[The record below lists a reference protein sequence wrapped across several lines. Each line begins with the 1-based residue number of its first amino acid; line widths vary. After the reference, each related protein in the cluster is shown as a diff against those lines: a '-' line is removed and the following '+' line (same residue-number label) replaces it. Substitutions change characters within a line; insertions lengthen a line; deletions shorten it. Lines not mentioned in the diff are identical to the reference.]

1 MTGMFAGGRLN
12 GRVLGQVSPR
22 RAAMLA
28 LLTSAALIGTI
39 TDAAAQEAREGA
51 ENTDIIV
58 TATRRETTLQ
68 ETPAAVSVL
77 GSDAIEKRKLVG
89 MEDYLA
95 ALPGVSFADRGA
107 GQNTITIR
115 GIGQGDQL
123 SANTPVGSYFGEV
136 PVTGLGPPL
145 NGNGAGNSDLKM
157 VDISRVEVLRG
168 PQGTLYG
175 SGSMGGTVRVIPN
188 APNLRDVEGSLS
200 AGYSHT
206 GRSGSHNYSVEGVVN
221 APLVEDRL
229 AVRLVAYRMFNDGY
243 INNTAASDPTP
254 EVEDAV
260 AIGAVARDDKHA
272 GSEKITGVRGSILW
286 RPVDDLSITLT
297 HAYQALRQDGFRE
310 VQLDLPGAYQQAR
323 VRVGENGGRNG
334 YVNMDLNV
342 SNLVV
347 EYDAGFGSFLNSTS
361 LIKSHGENDID
372 FSFFGFADP
381 TLLAVSSV
389 TEADKQLFVNEFRF
403 ASKFEG
409 PFQLIAGLYYE
420 DRETKANAFTR
431 YTGTDNPPPAGAPR
445 ETTRNKNKQKQF
457 AAFGEA
463 SLTPIDPLTLTVG
476 GRYYKFE
483 QDILIARVDDAPTTA
498 EGRSATTD
506 GFLWK
511 ANASYKA
518 SDDVFLYA
526 QWAQGFRQPQFQR
539 AILPQDDVDNDGL
552 VEFADGIERAVN
564 PGLLAPDKV
573 DTYEVGVKFQ
583 SPDGRLRSSLT
594 GFYTDWTG
602 IPVSPALSLAR
613 GEAFYFNA
621 GKAISK
627 GVEFE
632 VFGEVG
638 DRLFAE
644 FSTSWVKSTL
654 DETVPGLGNKGTN
667 LPGSADH
674 NVKAALEKRFDLGEN
689 EAYIRGD
696 YTYVGG
702 YYTNFTETGLK
713 SGDYNLFDVS
723 AGVTVNNFKIGI
735 YAKNLSNRKDFT
747 WVDNIFGAAAGRAY
761 RLRPRTIGVNVG
773 VNF

>member
-1 MTGMFAGGRLN
+1 MITEYDSPAISGSAISCR
-12 GRVLGQVSPR
+12 RVL
-22 RAAMLA
+22 LA
-28 LLTSAALIGTI
+28 LLSSVALLGPVQG
-39 TDAAAQEAREGA
+39 AAAQEAREDAGA
-51 ENTDIIV
+51 TSTDIIV

-77 GSDAIEKRKLVG
+77 GSDAIEKRNLVG

-95 ALPGVSFADRGA
+95 SLPGVSFADRGA

-115 GIGQGDQL
+115 GIGQADQL

-188 APNLRDVEGSLS
+188 APNLRDVEGSLT

-206 GRSGSHNYSVEGVVN
+206 GRSGSHNYALEGVVN
-221 APLVEDRL
+221 APLIEDKLGIR
-229 AVRLVAYRMFNDGY
+229 VVAYRMFNDGY
-243 INNTAASDPTP
+243 INNTAASDPTQ

-260 AIGAVARDDKHA
+260 AIGAVARDDKHS
-272 GSEKITGVRGSILW
+272 GSETITGVRGSILW
-286 RPVDDLSITLT
+286 RPVDDLSITLS

-310 VQLDLPGAYQQAR
+310 VQLALPGAYQQAR

-334 YVNMDLNV
+334 YVNMDLNI

-361 LIKSHGENDID
+361 LIKSRGRNDID

-381 TLLAVSSV
+381 TLLAVASV
-389 TEADKQLFVNEFRF
+389 TNADKELFVNEFRF
-403 ASKFEG
+403 ASKFDG
-409 PFQLIAGLYYE
+409 PFQVISGLYYE
-420 DRETKANAFTR
+420 ERKTKADAFTR
-431 YTGTDNPPPAGAPR
+431 YTGTANPPPASAPR
-445 ETTRNKNKQKQF
+445 ETADNKNKQKQF

-463 SLTPIDPLTLTVG
+463 SLTPIDSLTLTVG

-483 QDILIARVDDAPTTA
+483 QDILIARVDGVPTTA

-511 ANASYKA
+511 ANVSYKP
-518 SDDVFLYA
+518 SDEVFLYA

-539 AILPQDDVDNDGL
+539 AILPQDDADNDGL
-552 VEFADGIERAVN
+552 VEFADGIERAVD
-564 PGLLAPDKV
+564 PGLLDPDKV

-621 GKAISK
+621 GKAVSK

-632 VFGEVG
+632 LFGEVG

-654 DETVPGLGNKGTN
+654 DETVPGLGTKGTN

-674 NVKAALEKRFDLGEN
+674 NVKAALEKRFDIGEN

-696 YTYVGG
+696 YSYVGG

-713 SGDYNLFDVS
+713 SGDYHLFDLS
-723 AGVTVNNFKIGI
+723 AGVTVDNFRLGI
-735 YAKNLSNRKDFT
+735 YARNLTNRKDFT
-747 WVDNIFGAAAGRAY
+747 WVDNIFGATAGRAY
-761 RLRPRTIGVNVG
+761 RLRPRTIGVNLG
-773 VNF
+773 VSF